1 MTRTLLCFSTMNDP
15 STFIRGCQGLA
26 LALVLAWGVCGCG
39 SKGATDATGDLE
51 VSFQAERPE
60 VQRAVQQVAA
70 ELRAGN
76 VPQAVR
82 LLIPVLENRK
92 LTEAQ
97 EQAVGATIKQI
108 NDAIA
113 ADPNLQTAEMY
124 QVRQKLFRSVYDQGG
139 F

>member
-1 MTRTLLCFSTMNDP
+1 
-15 STFIRGCQGLA
+15 
-26 LALVLAWGVCGCG
+26 
-39 SKGATDATGDLE
+39 LE